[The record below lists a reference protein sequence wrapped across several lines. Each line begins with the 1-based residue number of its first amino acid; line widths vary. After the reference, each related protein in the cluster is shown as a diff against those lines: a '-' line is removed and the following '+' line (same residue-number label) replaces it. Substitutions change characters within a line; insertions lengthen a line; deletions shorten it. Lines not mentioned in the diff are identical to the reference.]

1 MTVKVMRVAWPFRFA
16 KARRPECMS
25 KKTSRQKWHK
35 KRNER
40 DAPERKR
47 GQQEAGEAIAKLQT
61 LWPDAFPKETQ
72 LTKPLAVV
80 PSQVA
85 AETGWSRAYAQ
96 AVLRVWK
103 AQDSYQEAVLQC
115 ERYYD
120 LNGEPTECLIEA
132 EAKARAQRALAQLSQ
147 LAL

>member
-1 MTVKVMRVAWPFRFA
+1 M
-16 KARRPECMS
+16 MS

-61 LWPDAFPKETQ
+61 LWPDAFPKETK
-72 LTKPLAVV
+72 LTKPLAAG

-85 AETGWSRAYAQ
+85 AGAGWSKPYAEG
-96 AVLRVWK
+96 VLRVWK
-103 AQDSYQEAVLQC
+103 TRDGYQEAVLRC

-120 LNGEPTECLIEA
+120 LNGEPTERLVDT
-132 EAKARAQRALAQLSQ
+132 EAKARAQRALAQRAEGGVVAEIESENHSREACLR
-147 LAL
+147 